1 MTGRPNGFFV
11 VVLIVDDN
19 QSDALVSNLDD
30 PSLSFAAYEILSCDT
45 KQKGVD
51 SYIYFFSLLLLLLL
65 ELERDISQHPK
76 KKCYKRTCIA
86 RDIDHSAAFQL
97 LNKGMEETSCRD
109 RNPSVRL

>member
-51 SYIYFFSLLLLLLL
+51 SYIYFFLFCYCCCWSLNVIYLSTL
-65 ELERDISQHPK
+65 K